1 MVKRINKNDS
11 LNLADYLK
19 ASAAQYPEKAAI
31 RHERTEITF
40 RQLDQAVSRL
50 ANGLTRLGLAA
61 GDRCMVMMPNSIHY
75 VALYYA
81 LAKMGAAIIPVN
93 FLFRSHEL
101 TYILKDAKPRAF
113 IGADP
118 YLEEISRVFAM
129 HGAPAITLALNPPA
143 EGPFLDLE
151 TTYAQEDSFPL
162 YPTQADDTLNILY
175 TSGTTGDPKGA
186 ELTHGNLARNAAIL
200 ARMRGVIEPDTVVI
214 GALPLYHVYGITSVM
229 NVSIYLGLTVELF
242 THFEPE
248 PVIAVTETEAR
259 TIFFGVPTM
268 LNRLIQAAEERPPR
282 RTSLKFCISG
292 GASLPVEFIR
302 RFETLFAT
310 KIHEGYGLTECP
322 VCVENPY
329 DRPAKPGSIGRP
341 IPEFSARIVDEKG
354 KELASGGIG
363 ELLIKGPAV
372 MKGYLNRPQVTAET
386 ILDGWLHTGDIARMD
401 ADRYIYIVDRKK
413 DLVIRGGYNV
423 YPREIEEIIYQIPDV
438 SEAAVFGVPH
448 PDLGEEICAV
458 VLPKQGASIDPEAIK
473 NYVKERVAPY
483 KYPRIVIVA
492 KEPLPK
498 SGSGKILKKEIRKRY
513 AAVG

>member
-1 MVKRINKNDS
+1 MSKRIREKNS
-11 LNLADYLK
+11 LNLAEYLV
-19 ASAAQYPEKAAI
+19 AAAAQYPEKTAV
-31 RHERTEITF
+31 RHEGTEISF
-40 RQLDQAVSRL
+40 LELDRAASRL
-50 ANGLTRLGLAA
+50 ANGLRDLGLLP

-75 VALYYA
+75 IALYYA
-81 LAKMGAAIIPVN
+81 LAKMGVAMIPAS

-101 TYILKDAKPRAF
+101 TYILKDAKPKAF
-113 IGADP
+113 IGAAP
-118 YLEEISRVFAM
+118 YLEEIGRVFAAYE
-129 HGAPAITLALNPPA
+129 APPITLALNPPA
-143 EGPFLDLE
+143 QGGFKDLE
-151 TTYAQEDSFPL
+151 AAYAQEGSFPI
-162 YPTQADDTLNILY
+162 YPTRPDDTLNILY
-175 TSGTTGDPKGA
+175 TSGTTGDPKGG

-200 ARMRGVIEPDTVVI
+200 ARMRGTIEPDTVVI

-229 NVSIYLGLTVELF
+229 NVSMYLGLTVELF

-248 PVIAVTETEAR
+248 AVIAVTEQEAR

-268 LNRLIQAAEERPPR
+268 LNRLIQAAEERRPR

-354 KELASGGIG
+354 TELAPGGIG

-372 MKGYLNRPQVTAET
+372 MKGYLNRPQATEET
-386 ILDGWLHTGDIARMD
+386 IRNGWLHTGDIARMD
-401 ADRYIYIVDRKK
+401 DDRYIYIVDRKK

-423 YPREIEEIIYQIPDV
+423 YPREIEEIIYQIPEV
-438 SEAAVFGVPH
+438 SEAAVYGIPH
-448 PDLGEEICAV
+448 PDLGEEIVAV
-458 VLPKQGASIDPEAIK
+458 VLPKEGTSIDPEAIK
-473 NYVKERVAPY
+473 AYVKERVAPY
-483 KYPRIVIVA
+483 KYPRIVTVS

-498 SGSGKILKKEIRKRY
+498 SGSGKILKKEIRKQHT
-513 AAVG
+513 AAD